1 MTTNRSTRL
10 PLFQLFKTSLLL
22 AAISFGPA
30 LGWCATVKTH
40 VDKGP
45 VKARTF
51 SFLETKKQT
60 PDYAEA
66 NKQVHAIVQKALI
79 QNLAAKG
86 VTYSPTNADVTVA
99 YLIILGNN
107 VATTSLNEYFGYT
120 DDSDALV
127 DKVHKQQTETKENRT
142 YFESGTLVI
151 DVLDPKTSKLLQR
164 RSIQAPV
171 LRNLPTEQRTARVQ
185 TIVDQALEKL
195 PIAP

>member
-1 MTTNRSTRL
+1 M
-10 PLFQLFKTSLLL
+10 
-22 AAISFGPA
+22 
-30 LGWCATVKTH
+30 
-40 VDKGP
+40 
-45 VKARTF
+45 
-51 SFLETKKQT
+51 ETKKQT

-66 NKQVHAIVQKALI
+66 NKQAHAIVQKALI

-86 VTYSPTNADVTVA
+86 VTYSPTNGDVTVA

-127 DKVHKQQTETKENRT
+127 DKVHKQQTETKDNRA
-142 YFESGTLVI
+142 YFESGTLVV

-171 LRNLPTEQRTARVQ
+171 LRNLPTEQRAARVQ